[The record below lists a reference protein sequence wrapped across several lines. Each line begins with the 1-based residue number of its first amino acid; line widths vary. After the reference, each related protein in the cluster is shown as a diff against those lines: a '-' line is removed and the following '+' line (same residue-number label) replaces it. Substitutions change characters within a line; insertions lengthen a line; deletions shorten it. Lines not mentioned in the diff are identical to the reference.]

1 MEPRISSF
9 ADFSKRLADAID
21 KVDKLAAI
29 DPDPMIG
36 SIQRQLR
43 FVKQWTTGGVR
54 PAQDDLNKLNFGLMA
69 SRAVDDTDQPL
80 AQELYKLASYLVGW
94 PPSQPIRQ

>member
-1 MEPRISSF
+1 MASRISSF

-21 KVDKLAAI
+21 KVDELAAV
-29 DPDPMIG
+29 DSDPMIG

-43 FVKQWTTGGVR
+43 FVKQWTMGGVR

-69 SRAVDDTDQPL
+69 SRAVDDTDQAL
-80 AQELYKLASYLVGW
+80 AQELYTLASYLVGW
-94 PPSQPIRQ
+94 SPSQPIRQ